1 MLCDN
6 LPIKISLIF
15 NLILPSAH
23 SEKVIPLSHPEHGSQ
38 ARHWMSRLPFG
49 GKVELKPIRL
59 NKPRVLYLLMKMLR
73 QWGKKSKDLRKD
85 ISSKMGY
92 IFIGTLFLFGFL
104 IQFILFKP
112 LISVKAIEVTKDT
125 IECGYK

>member
-1 MLCDN
+1 M
-6 LPIKISLIF
+6 
-15 NLILPSAH
+15 ILMTALTL
-23 SEKVIPLSHPEHGSQ
+23 KSQ
-38 ARHWMSRLPFG
+38 TQ
-49 GKVELKPIRL
+49 KY
-59 NKPRVLYLLMKMLR
+59 KPRVLYLLMKMLR

-112 LISVKAIEVTKDT
+112 LISVKAIEVTKDA